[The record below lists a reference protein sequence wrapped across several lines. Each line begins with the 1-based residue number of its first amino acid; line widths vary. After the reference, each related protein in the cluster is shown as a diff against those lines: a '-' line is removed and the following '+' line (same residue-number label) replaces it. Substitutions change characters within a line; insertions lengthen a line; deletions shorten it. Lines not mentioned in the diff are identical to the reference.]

1 MFCKSHLE
9 MMIVCN
15 AIESDSCRKHVT
27 VHVVPTVVASL
38 STQVAVTQ
46 RKWCDHEAAKGPSV
60 QSITNVIR
68 NALNYIDSATPFGSD
83 TLQLKSNK

>member
-1 MFCKSHLE
+1 
-9 MMIVCN
+9 MMTVCN

-38 STQVAVTQ
+38 STQVAVSQ
-46 RKWCDHEAAKGPSV
+46 LKWCDHEAAKGPSV

-68 NALNYIDSATPFGSD
+68 NVLNYIDSATPFGSD
-83 TLQLKSNK
+83 TVQLKSNK